1 MIITGIETVPLR
13 IPCKPGREPAASVWG
28 AAGSPA
34 VDSLLVKVTTD
45 HGCEGWGEAFGFLG
59 VPVTQRAIDDLIAP
73 LCIGKD
79 AARVAPLMHELQE
92 KLQVFRGGSVTL
104 ALVRTR
110 MGGPGALGEIGP
122 GADTQVWL
130 ATSDEAVA
138 LRSGRHFHHRRPV
151 DTHPAVT
158 DPRIQEA
165 LLAACRDL
173 TGQALPGTHWPPAFT
188 PADAGGDG
196 R

>member
-1 MIITGIETVPLR
+1 M
-13 IPCKPGREPAASVWG
+13 C
-28 AAGSPA
+28 
-34 VDSLLVKVTTD
+34 
-45 HGCEGWGEAFGFLG
+45 
-59 VPVTQRAIDDLIAP
+59 
-73 LCIGKD
+73 
-79 AARVAPLMHELQE
+79 
-92 KLQVFRGGSVTL
+92 
-104 ALVRTR
+104 
-110 MGGPGALGEIGP
+110 GPGAPGEIGP

-138 LRSGRHFHHRRPV
+138 LWSGPHFHHRRPV